1 MSAHGHSEDG
11 YDFAHPMP
19 VPVLLAVFFILVI
32 LTIITVAQS
41 NFSFGNWEVAVVMV
55 IATIKAILVGAFFMH
70 LYQEKPFNI
79 IVFLSSFV
87 FVGLFVIFTIGDS
100 QATSPDFITVD
111 DAVPTVEMAPAE

>member
-11 YDFAHPMP
+11 HDFAHPMP
-19 VPVLLAVFFILVI
+19 VPILLAVFFALVI

-41 NFSFGNWEVAVVMV
+41 NINFGAWDVAIVMI

-70 LYQEKPFNI
+70 LAYDKPFNI
-79 IVFLSSFV
+79 LVFISSFV

-100 QATSPDFITVD
+100 QLTSPDFIAVD
-111 DAVPTVEMAPAE
+111 DAVPTIERPE